1 MKVQGTITEIFDT
14 QEVSDK
20 FKKREVVIKTDDQYP
35 QELLIQFTQTKCE
48 ALNTYKVGDSVTI
61 DINLRGRRWT
71 NKEGVDKFFNTI
83 EGWKINNASQSSES
97 EF

>member
-35 QELLIQFTQTKCE
+35 QELLIQFTQTKCD
-48 ALNTYKVGDSVTI
+48 ALNAYNVGDSVTI

-83 EGWKINNASQSSES
+83 EGWRISGEQKTDL

>member
-1 MKVQGTITEIFDT
+1 MKVTGTITEIFDT

-20 FKKREVVIKTDDQYP
+20 FKKRELVIKTDDQYP
-35 QELLIQFTQTKCE
+35 QELLIQFTQNKCD
-48 ALNTYKVGDSVTI
+48 ALNAYNIGDSVTI
-61 DINLRGRRWT
+61 DINIRGRRWT

-83 EGWKINNASQSSES
+83 EGWRISGEQNQES